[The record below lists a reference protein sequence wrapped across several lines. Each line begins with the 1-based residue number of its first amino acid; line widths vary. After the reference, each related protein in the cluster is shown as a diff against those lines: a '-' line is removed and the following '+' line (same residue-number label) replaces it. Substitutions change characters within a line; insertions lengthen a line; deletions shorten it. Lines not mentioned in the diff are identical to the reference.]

1 MGTNIC
7 WWAVKPTSG
16 EARKES
22 DEICQVETYE
32 RYECLGFFEV
42 EVHATFEDHEPYTC
56 PASAITSSELI
67 STCSTLQTSCLHA
80 RSEWRS
86 RGRNRNA
93 HQHPASKQGNKL
105 KQNAPIALFPKSKS
119 VKTTRTRRNAW
130 GLVRWRWILMRSR
143 ECLELYPCNSSI
155 LRFSDIF
162 LKKTYGIIWPLWL
175 SRFNQS
181 RASWRSCWHS
191 LIKHSL

>member
-1 MGTNIC
+1 MGANIC

-16 EARKES
+16 EAGKES
-22 DEICQVETYE
+22 DEIYQVETYE

-42 EVHATFEDHEPYTC
+42 EVHATFEDHEPYAC

-67 STCSTLQTSCLHA
+67 STCSTRQTSCLHA
-80 RSEWRS
+80 QSEWRS

-119 VKTTRTRRNAW
+119 IKTTKRNAW
-130 GLVRWRWILMRSR
+130 GLARWRWILMWSR

-155 LRFSDIF
+155 LRHLFE
-162 LKKTYGIIWPLWL
+162 KNIWPLWL
-175 SRFNQS
+175 SRLNQS